1 MVYKTKFVQDLCT
14 TSTEIHEEVIQFAL
28 NGKVF
33 LQNVRNLRKS
43 SLEALVYVLLMKR
56 RGKLPQSLQG
66 IELTVRGVIA
76 IVHENY
82 LRLQADSETFGW
94 ILSALTLMIL
104 VEEDIGEDV
113 RSELEGLVKSFG
125 TEYIELPVYYDVLRT
140 LLILAKERPELR
152 SLFAALEGED
162 LIGRLAS
169 ESKVVRMKALACLQ
183 MMMEFYPK
191 LFDVWLRM
199 LQDTKLI
206 PESRSFMLHQLLE
219 TLLRLEDK
227 QAEILSVIQSDH
239 VWPIVIESLTGKVA
253 VCRKEALAFVQ
264 YAIGYAKQ
272 YGQDLS
278 GTYFNWFQD
287 KTRSEILNNAWQ
299 SFVTIAE
306 ALNETQTHLILPAL
320 ELLEKVDPLHVV
332 WKNLLLQ
339 LILLHDNPRVV
350 SSGIQHFLK
359 QRSFDPSDTIL
370 EHHFLEAFNR
380 TTLVDNVAET
390 ILALKQYYN
399 NSEAL
404 SYLTNSVQDIS
415 WNSVPYYCIVNVIHD
430 QSDLLKTDETECFTS
445 LKSLSNCLKV
455 CHEVKN
461 VSLRYITVV
470 LLLKT
475 ITRYVNRCGGATNSN
490 QLLVLV
496 CEIEKLSSE
505 FKILPKQFEDES
517 GTTFCDAIT
526 EEALLAHLPT
536 VQATDKFFIKELL
549 VKRIIN
555 SEPVKQDNLLKDL
568 SQANHVIF
576 LNIISQL
583 PETLHNRILT
593 TIPAT
598 TADMLEIKHAIQS
611 KTPIPPAMFSTLR
624 EVPISVHFAQTLSA
638 PCSNG
643 WREIFTDLTNLLY
656 DRLDAFGYTD
666 EEAVETVQIIHLL
679 LIKTGKISCTET
691 IFESISH
698 IKVKNNF
705 QRHQSATPSIDQI
718 YVMMSEIFLRYCL
731 EYGLRYKEDLLKLIG
746 FLDVGNIDVLMNVLE
761 MLHSQCNI
769 QMLHAQSF
777 KEARFVVIDRC
788 YKEILNYRKSD
799 HFMKLIKK
807 FIAALLRPYTR
818 LNEVAEMD
826 PYELQIDPKETAYIE
841 MFLEQASTIYGL
853 ANIVF
858 ENVFQLPIPIILNW
872 SAFGKLLLQ
881 GIILGDVQKRDQK
894 IENEVI
900 DHCAFEVL
908 LNEHPRYVTQA
919 DARVRVLCVLFLYRI
934 AKANHPDAFL
944 FLLKVE
950 RMLME
955 RFVQITKAKERYYAD
970 SITHRQK
977 LRIIQALCVV
987 LKLTGTKPY
996 PLLEVMLYET
1006 NQPNINY
1013 LIELIVADS
1022 AIDTLTIANSLR
1034 NEKVKVSGIQSVF
1047 VILWL
1052 RCCQTSTLDE
1062 KYIYLL
1068 LPWTMAQNFSTR
1080 LYAQITITKL
1090 IAKFSPQPIEEGP
1103 FGEIYAAVNS
1113 YLRQGNVER
1122 NIEKCMKDFRFNS
1135 VFDYGNLLTMENI
1148 FHNIPKVSMAPPEDV
1163 VGTAI
1168 LKECLEMLELGEG
1181 NLGQPLEFDELSVEK
1196 RENLFLAQSFG
1207 GADFVQRKI
1216 VPLKN
1221 LEPSQELLLGLPEN
1235 LCLKK
1240 MDFTEGLIVVASLVN
1255 RAPNLGGLA
1264 RTSEIFA
1271 VKQFVIN
1278 SLQDIDNK
1286 EFQAL
1291 SMTAE
1296 KWLNVGE
1303 LKAHK
1308 LVEYLEEMKHKG
1320 YSIVGAEQ
1328 TTGSKPIQQLEF
1340 PKKCILVLGHE
1351 KNGLPAEIIR
1361 QLDLIGEIPQFGVVR
1376 SLNVH
1381 VTGAIFMWE
1390 YAKQH
1395 LVAKPLRK
1403 AD

>member
-1 MVYKTKFVQDLCT
+1 MV
-14 TSTEIHEEVIQFAL
+14 
-28 NGKVF
+28 
-33 LQNVRNLRKS
+33 
-43 SLEALVYVLLMKR
+43 
-56 RGKLPQSLQG
+56 
-66 IELTVRGVIA
+66 TV
-76 IVHENY
+76 
-82 LRLQADSETFGW
+82 T
-94 ILSALTLMIL
+94 
-104 VEEDIGEDV
+104 
-113 RSELEGLVKSFG
+113 
-125 TEYIELPVYYDVLRT
+125 
-140 LLILAKERPELR
+140 
-152 SLFAALEGED
+152 
-162 LIGRLAS
+162 
-169 ESKVVRMKALACLQ
+169 
-183 MMMEFYPK
+183 
-191 LFDVWLRM
+191 
-199 LQDTKLI
+199 DT
-206 PESRSFMLHQLLE
+206 
-219 TLLRLEDK
+219 
-227 QAEILSVIQSDH
+227 
-239 VWPIVIESLTGKVA
+239 
-253 VCRKEALAFVQ
+253 
-264 YAIGYAKQ
+264 
-272 YGQDLS
+272 
-278 GTYFNWFQD
+278 
-287 KTRSEILNNAWQ
+287 
-299 SFVTIAE
+299 
-306 ALNETQTHLILPAL
+306 
-320 ELLEKVDPLHVV
+320 
-332 WKNLLLQ
+332 
-339 LILLHDNPRVV
+339 
-350 SSGIQHFLK
+350 
-359 QRSFDPSDTIL
+359 
-370 EHHFLEAFNR
+370 
-380 TTLVDNVAET
+380 
-390 ILALKQYYN
+390 
-399 NSEAL
+399 
-404 SYLTNSVQDIS
+404 
-415 WNSVPYYCIVNVIHD
+415 
-430 QSDLLKTDETECFTS
+430 
-445 LKSLSNCLKV
+445 
-455 CHEVKN
+455 
-461 VSLRYITVV
+461 
-470 LLLKT
+470 
-475 ITRYVNRCGGATNSN
+475 
-490 QLLVLV
+490 
-496 CEIEKLSSE
+496 
-505 FKILPKQFEDES
+505 
-517 GTTFCDAIT
+517 
-526 EEALLAHLPT
+526 
-536 VQATDKFFIKELL
+536 FFIKNIL
-549 VKRIIN
+549 VKWIVN
-555 SEPVKQDNLLKDL
+555 AQPVKQDKLMKTL
-568 SQANHVIF
+568 SQSNHVIF
-576 LNIISQL
+576 WNILHQL
-583 PETLHNRILT
+583 PETVHIRILKT
-593 TIPAT
+593 LPDAT
-598 TADMLEIKHAIQS
+598 PPQMLEIKQAIQS
-611 KTPIPPAMFSTLR
+611 KIPISPTMFSTLR
-624 EVPISVHFAQTLSA
+624 EVSKSVRLAKKVSA

-643 WREIFTDLTNLLY
+643 WNEILNDLRNQLH
-656 DRLDAFGYTD
+656 DRLILFDNTDAV
-666 EEAVETVQIIHLL
+666 AVETIQIAHLCIIHMGDVCSASNIL
-679 LIKTGKISCTET
+679 
-691 IFESISH
+691 ESIFH
-698 IKVKNNF
+698 IMFKNNL
-705 QRHQSATPSIDQI
+705 QRQQSAKLSIDQL
-718 YVMMSEIFLRYCL
+718 YVMMSEIFLLYCH
-731 EYGLRYKEDLLKLIG
+731 ENGLRSEDDWLKLISL
-746 FLDVGNIDVLMNVLE
+746 LDVGNIDVLMNVLE
-761 MLHSQCNI
+761 ILHSQS
-769 QMLHAQSF
+769 HH
-777 KEARFVVIDRC
+777 KARLVVVNRC

-807 FIAALLRPYTR
+807 FIAMLLIPYTR
-818 LNEVAEMD
+818 LNDVAEID
-826 PYELQIDPKETAYIE
+826 PYDVQIDPKETAYIE
-841 MFLEQASTIYGL
+841 LFLEQASTIYGL

-858 ENVFQLPIPIILNW
+858 ENIFQLPIPIILNW

-881 GIILGDVQKRDQK
+881 GITLGDVQKRDQK
-894 IENEVI
+894 
-900 DHCAFEVL
+900 
-908 LNEHPRYVTQA
+908 LNQHPRYVAQA

-934 AKANHPDAFL
+934 VQANHPDAVL
-944 FLLKVE
+944 FLLKLE

-1022 AIDTLTIANSLR
+1022 TIDTLTIANSLR

-1052 RCCQTSTLDE
+1052 RCCQTSTLNE

-1168 LKECLEMLELGEG
+1168 LKDCLQMLGLGESH
-1181 NLGQPLEFDELSVEK
+1181 LGQPLEFDELSIEK
-1196 RENLFLAQSFG
+1196 RENLFLAQSVG

-1240 MDFTEGLIVVASLVN
+1240 MDYTEGLIVVASLVN

-1308 LVEYLEEMKHKG
+1308 LVEYLQEMKDKG

-1361 QLDLIGEIPQFGVVR
+1361 HLDLIGEIPQFGVVR

-1395 LVAKPLRK
+1395 HVTKMLEK

>member
-1 MVYKTKFVQDLCT
+1 MVYKTKFVHDLCT

-28 NGKVF
+28 NEKAF
-33 LQNVRNLRKS
+33 FQNVRNLRKS
-43 SLEALVYVLLMKR
+43 SLEAFVYVLLMKK
-56 RGKLPQSLQG
+56 RGKLPKSLQV
-66 IELTVRGVIA
+66 IQLTVQEIIA
-76 IVHENY
+76 IIHENY

-94 ILSALTLMIL
+94 ILSALTLTIL
-104 VEEDIGEDV
+104 VEEDVGAI
-113 RSELEGLVKSFG
+113 RSELELLVKMFG

-140 LLILAKERPELR
+140 LLILAKERPELC
-152 SLFAALEGED
+152 SLFNAFEGEEM
-162 LIGRLAS
+162 IRRLAS

-183 MMMEFYPK
+183 TLMEFYPK

-206 PESRSFMLHQLLE
+206 TENRSFMLHQLME

-227 QAEILSVIQSDH
+227 QAEILSVIQCDH
-239 VWPIVIESLTGKVA
+239 VWPIVMESLTGKVA

-272 YGQDLS
+272 FQQDLS
-278 GTYFNWFQD
+278 STYFNWFQD

-299 SFVTIAE
+299 SFVVIAE

-320 ELLEKVDPLHVV
+320 ELLEKVDPLHVA
-332 WKNLLLQ
+332 WKNLLLR
-339 LILLHDNPRVV
+339 LILLHDNPRVAN
-350 SSGIQHFLK
+350 SGIQHFLK
-359 QRSFDPSDTIL
+359 QRSFDPSDTVL
-370 EHHFLEAFNR
+370 ENQFLEAFNR
-380 TTLVDNVAET
+380 MTLFDNVAE
-390 ILALKQYYN
+390 IIHALKQYYN
-399 NSEAL
+399 NAEAL
-404 SYLTNSVQDIS
+404 SYLTNSIQDIS
-415 WNSVPYYCIVNVIHD
+415 WNSVPYYCIVNVIHE
-430 QSDLLKTDETECFTS
+430 QSDLLKTDEAGCFIS
-445 LKSLSNCLKV
+445 LKSLSNCVKV

-475 ITRYVNRCGGATNSN
+475 ITRYVNRCRKVTRSN

-496 CEIEKLSSE
+496 CEIEKLSSV
-505 FKILPKQFEDES
+505 FTILPEHVQDES

-526 EEALLAHLPT
+526 EEALLAHLPMVT
-536 VQATDKFFIKELL
+536 VTDTFFIKNIL
-549 VKRIIN
+549 VKWIVN
-555 SEPVKQDNLLKDL
+555 AQPVKQDKLMKTL
-568 SQANHVIF
+568 SQSNHVIF
-576 LNIISQL
+576 WNILHQL
-583 PETLHNRILT
+583 PETVHIRILKT
-593 TIPAT
+593 LPDAT
-598 TADMLEIKHAIQS
+598 PPQMLEIKQAIQS
-611 KTPIPPAMFSTLR
+611 KIPISPTMFSTLR
-624 EVPISVHFAQTLSA
+624 EVSKSVRLAKKVSA

-643 WREIFTDLTNLLY
+643 WNEILNDLRNQLH
-656 DRLDAFGYTD
+656 DRLILFDNTDAV
-666 EEAVETVQIIHLL
+666 AVETIQIAHLCIIHMGDVCSASNIL
-679 LIKTGKISCTET
+679 
-691 IFESISH
+691 ESIFH
-698 IKVKNNF
+698 IMFKNNL
-705 QRHQSATPSIDQI
+705 QRQQSAKLSIDQL
-718 YVMMSEIFLRYCL
+718 YVMMSEIFLLYCH
-731 EYGLRYKEDLLKLIG
+731 ENGLRSEDDWLKLISL
-746 FLDVGNIDVLMNVLE
+746 LDVGNIDVLMNVLE
-761 MLHSQCNI
+761 ILHSQS
-769 QMLHAQSF
+769 HH
-777 KEARFVVIDRC
+777 KARLVVVNRC

-807 FIAALLRPYTR
+807 FIAMLLIPYTR
-818 LNEVAEMD
+818 LNDVAEID
-826 PYELQIDPKETAYIE
+826 PYDVQIDPKETAYIE
-841 MFLEQASTIYGL
+841 LFLEQASTIYGL

-858 ENVFQLPIPIILNW
+858 ENIFQLPIPIILNW

-881 GIILGDVQKRDQK
+881 GITLGDVQKRDQK

-900 DHCAFEVL
+900 DHCAFEVS
-908 LNEHPRYVTQA
+908 LNQHPRYVAQA

-934 AKANHPDAFL
+934 VQANHPDAVL
-944 FLLKVE
+944 FLLKLE

-1022 AIDTLTIANSLR
+1022 TIDTLTIANSLR

-1052 RCCQTSTLDE
+1052 RCCQTSTLNE

-1168 LKECLEMLELGEG
+1168 LKDCLQMLGLGESH
-1181 NLGQPLEFDELSVEK
+1181 LGQPLEFDELSIEK
-1196 RENLFLAQSFG
+1196 RENLFLAQSVG

-1240 MDFTEGLIVVASLVN
+1240 MDYTEGLIVVASLVN

-1308 LVEYLEEMKHKG
+1308 LVEYLQEMKDKG

-1361 QLDLIGEIPQFGVVR
+1361 HLDLIGEIPQFGVVR

-1395 LVAKPLRK
+1395 HVTKMLEK